1 MEVARDA
8 TETLMMESALQKVLR
23 LSRTDPGFIELYN
36 QNHDSRGEFSTGGG
50 ATAVM
55 NNPSNFDFGKLA
67 RGEAQAGI
75 GGLNIHPSELPIHV
89 IDNLSDVDLAVYHGR
104 VKQALTTASS
114 MHNEVAL
121 GHRLDATTAE
131 LTRRGLGGSQQGTLD
146 QPPARTSPSRWEQY
160 YGRPARA
167 ASPSDYVR
175 PSLSDLPNNGRHMM
189 EARAINF
196 SNPAL
201 DKVTRLSRR

>member
-1 MEVARDA
+1 MPS
-8 TETLMMESALQKVLR
+8 TETPLQKVLR
-23 LSRTDPGFIELYN
+23 LSGRSDPGFIELFN

-67 RGEAQAGI
+67 RGETQAGI

-131 LTRRGLGGSQQGTLD
+131 LAKRGLGGPPGPDGGIEAPVPWPPQGMHPYVPN
-146 QPPARTSPSRWEQY
+146 QFGIPSMANPAY
-160 YGRPARA
+160 A
-167 ASPSDYVR
+167 R
-175 PSLSDLPNNGRHMM
+175 PSFFDLPSTDTHGHGG
-189 EARAINF
+189 EARSINF

-201 DKVTRLSRR
+201 DKVTRLARR